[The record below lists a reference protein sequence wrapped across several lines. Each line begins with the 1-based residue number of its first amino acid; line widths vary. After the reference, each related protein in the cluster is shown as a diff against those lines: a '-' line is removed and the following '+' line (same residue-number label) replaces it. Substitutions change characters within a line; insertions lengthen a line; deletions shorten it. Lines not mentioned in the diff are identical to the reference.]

1 MARTLRALHTLAA
14 LVAVALGSCVLVL
27 SAAAP
32 ATAHA
37 ALVSVSPA
45 DGEQVVATGPLTVSL
60 TFTEAIDPAF
70 ATVVV
75 VDASEAVVAAEPT
88 RVDGATVSQ
97 VMQAVPAAGEYR
109 VRFRVVSADGH
120 PVDGESGFTVTA
132 PAPSP
137 AGSAGESALE
147 SEPSAGSASEP
158 GAGETAGGTEPQ
170 QTEPDDSGIGSGDG
184 SGLPLAAGAVALAG
198 LLGGGALVARRRG
211 DGGRR

>member
-137 AGSAGESALE
+137 AESAGEPE
-147 SEPSAGSASEP
+147 PEPSAGSASEP